1 MKVLGRVF
9 NFATPAGGLVSAV
22 LLLAFL
28 ALIAFALGGAGF
40 RFDPFN
46 SAGRRIQTAEAAATA
61 AASDASAR
69 RIEAAGAR
77 DTTTRVEVVL
87 QQAAAAEQAAFSL
100 TSDARIAIDAK
111 DPLDPDR
118 SRRLRDF
125 DDQLCAIRPAI
136 CADSG
141 DAAPP
146 GNAGD
151 RDRTLPSGRPPA
163 R

>member
-1 MKVLGRVF
+1 MKALARTF
-9 NFATPAGGLVSAV
+9 NFATPAGGLVSAG
-22 LLLAFL
+22 LLFAFL
-28 ALIAFALGGAGF
+28 ALIIFALGGAGF

-46 SAGRRIQTAEAAATA
+46 SAERRADQAEASAAAATTDA
-61 AASDASAR
+61 AAR
-69 RIEAAGAR
+69 QIEAAGAR
-77 DTTTRVEVVL
+77 DTTTRVEVAL

-118 SRRLRDF
+118 SRRLRDV

-136 CADSG
+136 CAGAG
-141 DAAPP
+141 DAAAP

-151 RDRTLPSGRPPA
+151 RDRTLPPGRPA
-163 R
+163 AG